1 MKEHARATG
10 CQPRL
15 AAIHEAS
22 NQGAEIESSWRASS
36 LVMGSRSFHGTAGIA
51 SGTRPLT
58 LPSPPMGERDK
69 SGSLATAAG
78 GDVPDGFNLGA
89 AHGVDAIVQI
99 DGGVAVRRE
108 ELHELTEHGHA
119 ALLRHES
126 ALLIARPRGFYT
138 PPLDRLRG

>member
-51 SGTRPLT
+51 SGTRP
-58 LPSPPMGERDK
+58 PPPPPPPPGGGGGGGGAV
-69 SGSLATAAG
+69 SAAG
-78 GDVPDGFNLGA
+78 GGGRGGLDPCGA
-89 AHGVDAIVQI
+89 RR
-99 DGGVAVRRE
+99 GG
-108 ELHELTEHGHA
+108 GG
-119 ALLRHES
+119 
-126 ALLIARPRGFYT
+126 RPGR
-138 PPLDRLRG
+138 